1 MSKSVLIVDD
11 SKTMRKI
18 IARTLRQAGINF
30 DSISEAEDGQAALD
44 FLGQNKPDLVL
55 CDINMPNMDGITFLK
70 EKSKNQAIK
79 DIPVVMIT
87 TEGGSVDV
95 VQEARS
101 HGASASIKKPFT
113 ADQVEEVLEP
123 LL

>member
-1 MSKSVLIVDD
+1 MSKAVLIIDD

-18 IARTLRQAGINF
+18 ITRTLRQAGLSF
-30 DSISEAEDGQAALD
+30 DTISEAEDGQAALD
-44 FLGQNKPDLVL
+44 FLGQNKPNLIL

-70 EKSKNQAIK
+70 EKAKDASIK

-87 TEGGSVDV
+87 TEGGSDDV
-95 VQEARS
+95 VQEAKDN
-101 HGASASIKKPFT
+101 GASASIKKPFT
-113 ADQVEEVLEP
+113 ADQVEEVLKP

>member
-1 MSKSVLIVDD
+1 MAKSVLIVDD

-18 IARTLRQAGINF
+18 ITRTLRQAGLNF
-30 DSISEAEDGQAALD
+30 DTISEAEDGQAALD
-44 FLGQNKPDLVL
+44 FLAQNKPNLIL

-70 EKSKNQAIK
+70 EKAQNGSIK

-95 VQEARS
+95 VQEARDN
-101 HGASASIKKPFT
+101 GASASIKKPFT
-113 ADQVEEVLEP
+113 ADQVEEVLNP
-123 LL
+123 LV

>member
-18 IARTLRQAGINF
+18 ITRTLRQAGLNF
-30 DSISEAEDGQAALD
+30 DTISEAEDGQAALD
-44 FLGQNKPDLVL
+44 FLGQNKPDLIL

-70 EKSKNQAIK
+70 EKSQNGSIK
-79 DIPVVMIT
+79 GIPVVMIT
-87 TEGGSVDV
+87 TEGGSEDV
-95 VQEARS
+95 VQEAKDN
-101 HGASASIKKPFT
+101 GASASIKKPFT
-113 ADQVEEVLEP
+113 ADQVEDVLNP

>member
-1 MSKSVLIVDD
+1 MSKAVLIIDD

-18 IARTLRQAGINF
+18 ITRTLRQAGLSF
-30 DSISEAEDGQAALD
+30 DTISEAEDGQAALE
-44 FLGQNKPDLVL
+44 FLGQNKPNLIL

-70 EKSKNQAIK
+70 EKANNASIK

-87 TEGGSVDV
+87 TEGGSEDV
-95 VQEARS
+95 VQEAKDN
-101 HGASASIKKPFT
+101 GALASIKKPFT
-113 ADQVEEVLEP
+113 AEQVEEVLNP